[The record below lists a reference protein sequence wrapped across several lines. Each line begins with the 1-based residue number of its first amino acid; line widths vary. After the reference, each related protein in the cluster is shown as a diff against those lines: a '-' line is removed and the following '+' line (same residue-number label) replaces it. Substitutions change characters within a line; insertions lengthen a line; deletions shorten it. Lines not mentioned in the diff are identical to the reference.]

1 MLMSDVLMWVA
12 IASGFVVGLPALWMF
27 SRGLWPE
34 AFEKCCAAARRGII
48 SSFFLGLIPTLVFS
62 FLIALMAK
70 RLGPVPGIIISGAL
84 TVWGLNG
91 VVGIASIIGERLW
104 PAGDPWR
111 QTRNGG
117 LVVICCAL
125 IPVVGWF
132 LFLPLMALVGMG
144 VNVRC
149 LFMGRRRA
157 TDELVPA
164 SLPMDAP
171 VSTPN

>member
-12 IASGFVVGLPALWMF
+12 IASGFIVGLPALWML

-34 AFEKCCAAARRGII
+34 SFEKRCAAARHGMGM
-48 SSFFLGLIPTLVFS
+48 SFILGLLPAIVFG
-62 FLIALMAK
+62 FLIAVMAK
-70 RLGPVPGIIISGAL
+70 RLGPVPGLIISGAL
-84 TVWGLNG
+84 IVWGLMG
-91 VVGIASIIGERLW
+91 VVGIASLIGERLW
-104 PAGDPWR
+104 PAGEPWK

-132 LFLPLMALVGMG
+132 LFLPLIAVTGMG

-149 LFMGRRRA
+149 LFMRRPHRIVES
-157 TDELVPA
+157 TSSSLVIDA
-164 SLPMDAP
+164 S
-171 VSTPN
+171 VGTPN

>member
-12 IASGFVVGLPALWMF
+12 IASGFVVGLPALWML
-27 SRGLWPE
+27 SRGLWPV
-34 AFEKCCAAARRGII
+34 AFEKRCAAAKRGMVG
-48 SSFFLGLIPTLVFS
+48 SLFLGLIPALFFS

-70 RLGPVPGIIISGAL
+70 RLGPVPGIIISSAL
-84 TVWGLNG
+84 IVWGLNG

-104 PAGDPWR
+104 PAGDPWK

-125 IPVVGWF
+125 IPIVGWF

-149 LFMGRRRA
+149 LFMRRQHMA
-157 TDELVPA
+157 AEQA
-164 SLPMDAP
+164 SSSLTLDAP
-171 VSTPN
+171 VGTPN

>member
-12 IASGFVVGLPALWMF
+12 IASGFVAGLPALWML
-27 SRGLWPE
+27 SRGLWPD
-34 AFEKCCAAARRGII
+34 AFEKGCAAARRGIVL
-48 SSFFLGLIPTLVFS
+48 SFFLGLMPVVAFGFI
-62 FLIALMAK
+62 IALMAK

-84 TVWGLNG
+84 IVWGLNG
-91 VVGIASIIGERLW
+91 MAGIASLIGERLW
-104 PAGDPWR
+104 PAGEPWK

-132 LFLPLMALVGMG
+132 IFLPLMAAVGMG

-149 LFMGRRRA
+149 LFMRRPRRLIEQA
-157 TDELVPA
+157 SVALDVP
-164 SLPMDAP
+164 
-171 VSTPN
+171 VGTPN